1 MKACLI
7 IVFFFIQTGISLGI
21 FPELYFHFPN
31 EETQDRLLEYRNI
44 LINNIKEVRDEYGHV
59 DETDERQM
67 KMIVRLKR
75 ISRCSRG
82 KENSP

>member
-7 IVFFFIQTGISLGI
+7 IVFFIQTGISLGI

-44 LINNIKEVRDEYGHV
+44 LINNIEEAVDVCSQV
-59 DETDERQM
+59 DETDKGQM

-75 ISRCSRG
+75 MSRCSGG
-82 KENSP
+82 K

>member
-1 MKACLI
+1 MRTCLI
-7 IVFFFIQTGISLGI
+7 IVFFIQTGISLGI

-44 LINNIKEVRDEYGHV
+44 LINNIEEAV
-59 DETDERQM
+59 DVCSQVVETDKGQM